1 MRERRREREERIGRG
16 LGLGFEEKREEKK
29 VKEEWVRERVE
40 SGSFGGLLG
49 SMSVLQP
56 SVFSQLG
63 ILILGGFYFV
73 IIEVEIEGLR
83 LYNAARGPLLG
94 LDSGESL
101 S

>member
-16 LGLGFEEKREEKK
+16 LRLGLEEHREEKK

-40 SGSFGGLLG
+40 SESFGGLLG

-73 IIEVEIEGLR
+73 IIKLEIEGFR
-83 LYNAARGPLLG
+83 LYNAAWGPLLG
-94 LDSGESL
+94 LDNGESL
-101 S
+101 